1 MLFCSSEF
9 NFTTVPCVVILNKY
23 DELMSPISKEISYE
37 TKLRVIQSCISFIN
51 QSSRAGQCAATRDM
65 TSISLFRAGR

>member
-9 NFTTVPCVVILNKY
+9 NFTTVPCVVILDKY

-37 TKLRVIQSCISFIN
+37 TKLRVI
-51 QSSRAGQCAATRDM
+51 RASNIGLVKGQTC
-65 TSISLFRAGR
+65 SIVYFVY